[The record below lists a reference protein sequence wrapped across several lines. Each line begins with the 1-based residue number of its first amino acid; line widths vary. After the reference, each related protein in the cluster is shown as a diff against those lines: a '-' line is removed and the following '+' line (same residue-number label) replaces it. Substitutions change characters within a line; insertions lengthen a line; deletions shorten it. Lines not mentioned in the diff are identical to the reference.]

1 MSAVRLLTRLLFV
14 LTVVLGTGVALAWA
28 WDRSDTAAAAN
39 SAATPVGAPQQ
50 P

>member
-1 MSAVRLLTRLLFV
+1 MSSAVRLLARVFLV

-28 WDRSDTAAAAN
+28 WDRSDTVAAA
-39 SAATPVGAPQQ
+39 SATPPVGTAEQ